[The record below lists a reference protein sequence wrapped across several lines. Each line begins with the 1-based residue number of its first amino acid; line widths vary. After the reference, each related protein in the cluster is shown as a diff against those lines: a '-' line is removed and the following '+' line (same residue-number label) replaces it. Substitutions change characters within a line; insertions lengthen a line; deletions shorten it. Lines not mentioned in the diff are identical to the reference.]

1 VRALSQVRTQ
11 DWFMDIHHLGAPSAR
26 RALFGAFSVN
36 ELTVATLDGEAARRA
51 ARQVLPAINVYGAN
65 RKLVGGAVTWLEKV
79 RNPQDLFGRAARH
92 YGTGSPE
99 EGAMIGALPS
109 ELRLALEMAINE
121 DTERRALEGELHL
134 LEAAWRDA
142 EGIAGI
148 ADNLL
153 LSPSVEARLERMKH
167 DRDTAGR
174 G

>member
-1 VRALSQVRTQ
+1 
-11 DWFMDIHHLGAPSAR
+11 
-26 RALFGAFSVN
+26 
-36 ELTVATLDGEAARRA
+36 
-51 ARQVLPAINVYGAN
+51 
-65 RKLVGGAVTWLEKV
+65 
-79 RNPQDLFGRAARH
+79 
-92 YGTGSPE
+92 
-99 EGAMIGALPS
+99 MIGALPP